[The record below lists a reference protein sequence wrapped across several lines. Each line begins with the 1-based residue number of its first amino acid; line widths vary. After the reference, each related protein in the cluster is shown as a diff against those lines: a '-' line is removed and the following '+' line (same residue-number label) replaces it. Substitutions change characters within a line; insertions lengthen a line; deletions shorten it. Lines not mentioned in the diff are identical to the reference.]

1 MRRNARFIPGFPFL
15 HKDREFA
22 DEAKDVMTIAM
33 IFVTGYVNRVTVVMR
48 YKPVDLGARQ
58 QQGFCFF
65 CLLILQF
72 MVFLVLRL

>member
-1 MRRNARFIPGFPFL
+1 MGHNASFIPGSPCL
-15 HKDREFA
+15 HKGREFA

-48 YKPVDLGARQ
+48 YKPVDLGTRQ

-72 MVFLVLRL
+72 VVSLY